1 MKSVV
6 VIPARYGSTRLPGK
20 ALADI
25 AGKPLVQRVY
35 ERARES
41 KLQSDVLIATDDERI
56 RDACRS
62 FGAPVIM
69 TSPEC
74 KSGTD
79 RVFEAVKAV
88 EADIVSSDIVANDIV
103 VNLQGDEPQIRG
115 DMIDTLIQA
124 VKDDNLDMV
133 TLCAYITEPHDYKS
147 PHTAKVVLDRNG
159 FALYFSRAPLPFFQH
174 SVSIP
179 TYRHIGIYAF
189 SRSFLETFVNLPV
202 GPLERA
208 ESLEQLR
215 ALEAGHRI
223 KVLLTDYEGIG
234 VDTEN
239 DLRRVREIFTQR
251 A

>member
-25 AGKPLVQRVY
+25 AGKPLIQHVY
-35 ERARES
+35 ERAGES
-41 KLQSDVLIATDDERI
+41 ELQSEVLIATDDERI
-56 RDACRS
+56 EEACRA
-62 FGAPVIM
+62 FGAPVVM
-69 TSPEC
+69 TSPTC

-79 RVFEAVKAV
+79 RVYEAIRARD
-88 EADIVSSDIVANDIV
+88 ADVV

-115 DMIDTLIQA
+115 DMIDTLIRSVQA
-124 VKDDNLDMV
+124 DSLDMV

-159 FALYFSRAPLPFFQH
+159 FALYFSRAPLPFFQQ

-179 TYRHIGIYAF
+179 TYRHIGIYGF
-189 SRSFLETFVNLPV
+189 SRQFLETFVNLPV

-215 ALEAGHRI
+215 ALEAGYRI
-223 KVLLTDYEGIG
+223 KVLLTEYEGIG

-239 DLRRVREIFTQR
+239 DLKKVRDIFGQGS
-251 A
+251 